1 MKPTL
6 LLKNCDLYAPAH
18 VGMRDVLIAGGRIE
32 QISPDL
38 SRFSAFELTETI
50 DMAGQIVCPGLI
62 DMHVHVTGGGGEQGP
77 ASRTPEIRASELF
90 LSGVTTVVGL
100 LGTDGLSR
108 SLENLLFKCR
118 ALEEEGLTTLMLTG
132 SYRYPSPTLTG
143 DVQRDI
149 ALIDKIIGVK
159 IAVSDH
165 RGSGV
170 TGEELIRLGSEAR
183 LGGMLSGKP
192 GLVVMHMGASDFRLD
207 PLFYAL
213 EHSDVPAGNYL
224 PTHCCRSPELVSEA
238 ARFTQM
244 GGTID
249 FTADDADAP
258 VGTAAAIADAL
269 CKGADPGRITLSSDA
284 CGSQPVFD
292 ETGACIGL
300 TYTTPKTLLCEL
312 RRMVQSQQIPLETAL
327 RFLTE
332 NPARV
337 LGLSGRKG
345 VLAPGADADIAV
357 LSPDF
362 SLRSLFAKGKAA
374 VKDGAALMKGRFE

>member
-1 MKPTL
+1 MKPML
-6 LLKNCDLYAPAH
+6 LLKNCDLYTPMH
-18 VGMRDVLIAGGRIE
+18 IGMRDVLIAGGRIE
-32 QISPDL
+32 EIGPDL
-38 SRFSAFELTETI
+38 SRYAAFADTT
-50 DMAGQIVCPGLI
+50 DMAGRIVCPGLI

-143 DVQRDI
+143 DVERDI

-165 RGSGV
+165 RGSGI

-192 GLVVMHMGASDFRLD
+192 GLVVMHMGASEARLA

-213 EHSDVPAGNYL
+213 AHSDVPAGNYL

-238 ARFTQM
+238 VHFTQM

-249 FTADDADAP
+249 FTADDCDAP
-258 VGTAAAIADAL
+258 IGTAAAIADAL
-269 CKGADPGRITLSSDA
+269 QKGADPARITMSSDA
-284 CGSQPVFD
+284 CGSQPKFD

-300 TYTTPKTLLCEL
+300 TYTTPKTLLSEL
-312 RRMVQSQQIPLETAL
+312 KRLVQNQQIPLEIAL

-337 LGLSGRKG
+337 LGLSGQKG
-345 VLAPGADADIAV
+345 ILAPGADADVAV
-357 LSPDF
+357 LTADF
-362 SLRSLFAKGKAA
+362 ALYGLLARGRVA
-374 VKDGAALMKGRFE
+374 VQDGRAVMKGRFE